1 MPALSKSQQRL
12 FGWVHAV
19 QKGEAKGKIPPKIR
33 QMAERVD
40 PQDAR
45 DFAATGH
52 KGLPGKKKATEKAAS
67 YGIRLRALSELAGL
81 PSAPFSF
88 SGR

>member
-19 QKGEAKGKIPPKIR
+19 QKGEARGKIPPKIR
-33 QMAERVD
+33 HMAERVD

-45 DFAATGH
+45 DFAATEH
-52 KGLPGKKKATEKAAS
+52 KGLPGKKRAAEKAAS
-67 YGIRLRALSELAGL
+67 YGIRLRAIGALA
-81 PSAPFSF
+81 
-88 SGR
+88 SGISR